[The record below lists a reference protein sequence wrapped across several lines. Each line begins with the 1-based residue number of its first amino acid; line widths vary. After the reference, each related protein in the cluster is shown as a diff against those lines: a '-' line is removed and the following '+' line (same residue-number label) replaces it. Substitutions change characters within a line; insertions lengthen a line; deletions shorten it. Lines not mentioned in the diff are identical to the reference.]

1 MDAATWA
8 TLILPAL
15 AVIAAG
21 DSLTGFS
28 LLLSRRLGLASRIL
42 VHIAL
47 LLISAIIF
55 VTGLHR
61 AFPWYFPFTLIDY
74 LDIRDHWFSLF
85 VAPKILMLEILF
97 VPCCV
102 AIVTFISIMQ
112 RRSALYIL
120 LSMASAFIGS
130 VGTMVWVVTDNVA
143 NRAAEASP

>member
-15 AVIAAG
+15 AITAIG

-28 LLLSRRLGLASRIL
+28 VLLSRKLGLASGTL

-47 LLISAIIF
+47 LLVSAIIF

-61 AFPWYFPFTLIDY
+61 AFPWYFPFTIIDY
-74 LDIRDHWFSLF
+74 LDGPREHWFSLF
-85 VAPKILMLEILF
+85 VAPRILILEILL
-97 VPCCV
+97 VPWSV
-102 AIVTFISIMQ
+102 AIVMFISMWQ
-112 RRSALYIL
+112 RRGALYIL

-130 VGTMVWVVTDNVA
+130 IGTIVWVLRDHVA
-143 NRAAEASP
+143 DRART